1 MRALSNTRYTEQAS
15 FVDHIHHIDGYLFMA
30 GANPG
35 FEVRGAPALDMGF
48 FFRVKK
54 KYSNEDFCD
63 ISSRDY
69 TFKE

>member
-1 MRALSNTRYTEQAS
+1 
-15 FVDHIHHIDGYLFMA
+15 MA

-48 FFRVKK
+48 LFWGVKK

>member
-1 MRALSNTRYTEQAS
+1 
-15 FVDHIHHIDGYLFMA
+15 MA

-48 FFRVKK
+48 CRVKK

>member
-48 FFRVKK
+48 L
-54 KYSNEDFCD
+54 
-63 ISSRDY
+63 
-69 TFKE
+69 